1 MGIEGAADVRDPR
14 SGAGGYGRVGAQP
27 GRRGW
32 LGVQQQRDRASA
44 WLGVHWVAVGHSG
57 GSSDIGESHR
67 ARLGS

>member
-1 MGIEGAADVRDPR
+1 VQGDMDGLAR
-14 SGAGGYGRVGAQP
+14 SRVGAV
-27 GRRGW
+27 GS
-32 LGVQQQRDRASA
+32 VCKRDRASA